1 MRAAWL
7 LLALLIARPALAYDG
22 GRYGSVTLVEPDGP
36 ARAIVILF
44 AGSADREAAD
54 AIAEAGALVVEVDP
68 EAYLA
73 RLDALG
79 EACHELDFD
88 AETLSRKLE
97 RERNFA
103 TYLTPIIAGRGL
115 GGALARLTLA
125 EAPPATIAGALA
137 VSPTDAV
144 RGTAPICLDP
154 APHASPTGWIYAPRE
169 PLPGFYETGS
179 DLAAL
184 VLAHLPD
191 PADGLPLIALPAPH
205 PADLVALVLSGD
217 GGWRDIDKNI
227 AESLQ
232 RDGVS
237 VVGLDS
243 LRYFWTRKS
252 PEDVAHALEAVL
264 EQNPAK
270 HVALI
275 GYSFGADV
283 LPFAYNRLPARLK
296 SRIVLVSLLGFAKSA
311 DFEITL
317 TGWLGAPPSDR
328 ALPVAPELAKIP
340 PALVQCFYGEDEEDT
355 ACPSLPAG
363 ADIVKTP
370 GGHHFDGDY
379 AALAKRI
386 LDGFRR
392 RAGEK

>member
-1 MRAAWL
+1 
-7 LLALLIARPALAYDG
+7 
-22 GRYGSVTLVEPDGP
+22 TE
-36 ARAIVILF
+36 
-44 AGSADREAAD
+44 
-54 AIAEAGALVVEVDP
+54 
-68 EAYLA
+68 
-73 RLDALG
+73 
-79 EACHELDFD
+79 
-88 AETLSRKLE
+88 
-97 RERNFA
+97 
-103 TYLTPIIAGRGL
+103 
-115 GGALARLTLA
+115 
-125 EAPPATIAGALA
+125 
-137 VSPTDAV
+137 AV
-144 RGTAPICLDP
+144 RGTAPLCLDP
-154 APHASPTGWIYAPRE
+154 APRASSAGWIYAPRE

-191 PADGLPLIALPAPH
+191 GVDGLPLIELPAPH
-205 PADLVALVLSGD
+205 PADLVAVVLSGD

-243 LRYFWTRKS
+243 LRYFWSRKS
-252 PEDVAHALEAVL
+252 PDDVARALVAVL

-283 LPFAYNRLPARLK
+283 LPFAYNRLPAGLK
-296 SRIVLVSLLGFAKSA
+296 SRIVLMSLLGFAKTA

-317 TGWLGAPPSDR
+317 TGWLGAPPSDQ

-340 PALVQCFYGEDEEDT
+340 PALMQCFYGEDEEDT
-355 ACPSLPAG
+355 ACPSLSAG

-379 AALAKRI
+379 AALAKHI
-386 LDGFRR
+386 LDDFRR
-392 RAGEK
+392 RTGVK